1 MFSRLRSF
9 LTVWARRER
18 FEDALDEEVRF
29 HLEAC
34 TEELVR
40 SGLPR
45 REAVR
50 RARAR
55 FGSIERAK
63 DDCRRARGLR
73 LADELERIMA
83 NIRLGFRMLSRT
95 PVVTCV
101 AVMSLALGIGPNA
114 AIFSVFSQVLLRPL
128 PVAEPER
135 LVNLE
140 APPPKPGSTTV
151 GPAGG
156 FDEIFSYPM
165 FRDLQR
171 GQDVFTDIAAHRNFR
186 VHVAY
191 GGRTIQGQGLLVS
204 GSYFPVLGLAPA
216 AGRLL
221 GPESDAPIGGRPIA
235 VLSHAFWLAELD
247 GARDVVGDALVVNGQ
262 PLTIVG
268 VAPAGFEGTTFGLR
282 PLIFVPICPRATA
295 DSRTAEATGLTCSP
309 ASSRTSRWSRRVQRS
324 PRRTGAS

>member
-191 GGRTIQGQGLLVS
+191 GGRTIQGQGLLPGRTSPSWALRRRPGGCSVPRATRRS
-204 GSYFPVLGLAPA
+204 G
-216 AGRLL
+216 R
-221 GPESDAPIGGRPIA
+221 IA

>member
-191 GGRTIQGQGLLVS
+191 GGRTIQGQGQ
-204 GSYFPVLGLAPA
+204 
-216 AGRLL
+216 
-221 GPESDAPIGGRPIA
+221 
-235 VLSHAFWLAELD
+235 LD